1 MTNKQL
7 ETRLKVFAYVLV
19 GIFFIILARLW
30 YMQIIRGEHYST
42 LAEGNRIRR
51 IPVTAPRG
59 IFYDRNGEPLVSS
72 RLSFT
77 VSILPT
83 ALTEN
88 REEVYE
94 ELAEI
99 IGISSSEI
107 KQEVEKSAN
116 RPFEPVRLLRDASP
130 EIVTKIEERRLDL
143 PGVIVEEMPV
153 RNYIYGEFA
162 SHLFGYLGKISEEE
176 LVQWRDEGYRMTDV
190 VGKTGLERV
199 YEKYLKGQD
208 GGEQV
213 EVDAAGRPISLLGFA
228 NPVPGNDLLLT
239 IDHKVQLAAEEALDQ
254 QLEAMAK
261 SKYPNA
267 KAGSV
272 VVLDVET
279 GQVLAMASKPGY
291 DPNSFVGGISSKEL
305 EEMLKNPYHP
315 FTSRVLRV
323 AEPPGSI
330 FKLITATAALET
342 GKVTL
347 HDRFYCTG
355 KDRYGKRCWR
365 HSGHGQQTLLEGI
378 KNSCN
383 IVFYELGRRVG
394 IDELARYARMYGLGK
409 PTGFELPGERAG
421 LVPDRQWKREN
432 FKRADNQIWYE
443 AETMDVAIGQGAL
456 QTTPLQMASAI
467 AAIGNGGTIYRPYVV
482 QKVLSPE
489 GEELK
494 SFQPVATGQLQ
505 VSPDTLAVLRQGMQD
520 VTDPG
525 GTAYGAFAGFPVAVG
540 GKTGTAQNSQG
551 DDHAWFV
558 ALAPI
563 EDPEV
568 AIVVFIEQGGSGGGF
583 AAPVARKVLASYF
596 NVEQKEEQAAQKAS
610 SQGAENESDGGQ
622 TPSQEQSAPEEEPQA
637 QELPSD
643 VPALPPSNNTSP
655 EEQEEAEQLDEG

>member
-1 MTNKQL
+1 
-7 ETRLKVFAYVLV
+7 
-19 GIFFIILARLW
+19 
-30 YMQIIRGEHYST
+30 
-42 LAEGNRIRR
+42 
-51 IPVTAPRG
+51 
-59 IFYDRNGEPLVSS
+59 
-72 RLSFT
+72 
-77 VSILPT
+77 
-83 ALTEN
+83 
-88 REEVYE
+88 
-94 ELAEI
+94 
-99 IGISSSEI
+99 
-107 KQEVEKSAN
+107 
-116 RPFEPVRLLRDASP
+116 
-130 EIVTKIEERRLDL
+130 
-143 PGVIVEEMPV
+143 
-153 RNYIYGEFA
+153 
-162 SHLFGYLGKISEEE
+162 
-176 LVQWRDEGYRMTDV
+176 
-190 VGKTGLERV
+190 
-199 YEKYLKGQD
+199 
-208 GGEQV
+208 
-213 EVDAAGRPISLLGFA
+213 
-228 NPVPGNDLLLT
+228 
-239 IDHKVQLAAEEALDQ
+239 
-254 QLEAMAK
+254 
-261 SKYPNA
+261 
-267 KAGSV
+267 
-272 VVLDVET
+272 
-279 GQVLAMASKPGY
+279 
-291 DPNSFVGGISSKEL
+291 
-305 EEMLKNPYHP
+305 
-315 FTSRVLRV
+315 
-323 AEPPGSI
+323 
-330 FKLITATAALET
+330 
-342 GKVTL
+342 
-347 HDRFYCTG
+347 
-355 KDRYGKRCWR
+355 
-365 HSGHGQQTLLEGI
+365 
-378 KNSCN
+378 
-383 IVFYELGRRVG
+383 
-394 IDELARYARMYGLGK
+394 MYGLGK